1 VKKYAVALA
10 FLLVASACGGSS
22 DTAAP
27 TATTTAAPTATA
39 SPTTTQ
45 APTTTTAAPTTTA
58 SPTTTQAPTTTTA
71 APTTTTATPAGLEA
85 LCLFDQ
91 SVPKITCSVSG
102 ATQGSQLRWESN
114 VADWYTGP
122 SYEIPLEQEHQ
133 LVPEVVVTLQECQGS
148 TCQTVEALVDTSI
161 LVPTSSSTS
170 SATDGSSAELIQT
183 TTSQPASTEAAPISG
198 SRKNVPAKGF
208 AELIDVEGDVAA
220 WLSRDIIVKT
230 VSLAEPSVP
239 FVSGEVTSLGFAAG
253 VFADDRYVYTSG
265 SRGFAI
271 IDSSDPLSDPIGTY
285 DSSVSRFAQTFI
297 VDKDVVYIA
306 SGDQLLV
313 LNINNPE
320 SPTVLSQTTLMGT
333 APVHMALEGNVL
345 YVPTTIG
352 GGLNILDVS
361 DPYQPETI
369 AIVPF
374 ESHSAGFKISGDYAY
389 LVYVTEYT
397 SNLEVGYGFDSSS
410 VLDVLDISDP
420 STPSLVHSLVLP
432 TDVRDIFLYGNYVVS
447 VGAYR
452 DEFLVIDISSPTAPV
467 LEERPT
473 ESFSGASFRWAYQ
486 YDDYVY
492 LLDSGS
498 GVWVVDLSSPLAPTV
513 VNRLQL
519 PMTLGCLY
527 GRGSTLYICA
537 EEKYFHFADVSDPLE
552 PVLAYSGDLVAGSFL
567 YTSIVVHNNNVYG
580 REEYLYDGD
589 TDGGQFGVFDVTDP
603 YNPEWTPINLT
614 PDSIMVYDQYLY
626 TTTGEIGL
634 DVYDIDDFDSPEHIS
649 RTAFPEGLPRD
660 ASLDSD
666 GDWLV
671 GVSTIPHSIALINV
685 TNPYNPVVTDLV
697 EFSEYVHSVHLDNDL
712 IYVSHGQEDLG
723 TDVFGITPSGTLEYT
738 ANIPNRSYRVTTTND
753 RAYVLSGGGLI
764 RVFNMSN
771 PTQPTQIGSLSSFDI
786 AGQAVVLDGYI
797 YVADGDYGL
806 TVMKLDTD

>member
-1 VKKYAVALA
+1 VAVRKYAVALT

-27 TATTTAAPTATA
+27 TATTTAST
-39 SPTTTQ
+39 
-45 APTTTTAAPTTTA
+45 
-58 SPTTTQAPTTTTA
+58 TTTQAPTTTTA

-114 VADWYTGP
+114 VAGWYTGP

-170 SATDGSSAELIQT
+170 SATSGSSADTTASTTTTQAPTTTTAALIQT

-285 DSSVSRFAQTFI
+285 DSPVSRFAQTFI
-297 VDKDVVYIA
+297 VEKDVVYIA
-306 SGDQLLV
+306 SGDQLLI

-320 SPTVLSQTTLMGT
+320 SPTVLSQTALMGT
-333 APVHMALEGNVL
+333 APVHMALEGNIL
-345 YVPTTIG
+345 YVPTTTG

-389 LVYVTEYT
+389 LVYVAEYT
-397 SNLEVGYGFDSSS
+397 SNLEVDYGFDSSS

-432 TDVRDIFLYGNYVVS
+432 TDVRDVFLYGNYVVS
-447 VGAYR
+447 VGVYT

-473 ESFSGASFRWAYQ
+473 ESFSGSSFRWAYQ

-552 PVLAYSGDLVAGSFL
+552 PVLAYSGELVAGSFP
-567 YTSIVVHNNNVYG
+567 YTSIVVHNNHVYG
-580 REEYLYDGD
+580 REEYLYAGD
-589 TDGGQFGVFDVTDP
+589 TYGAQFGVFDVTDP
-603 YNPEWTPINLT
+603 YNPEWTSINLSA
-614 PDSIMVYDQYLY
+614 DSIMVYDQYLY
-626 TTTGEIGL
+626 TTIGETGL

-649 RTAFPEGLPRD
+649 RTAFPAGLPRD

-723 TDVFGITPSGTLEYT
+723 TDVFGITPSGTLEHT
-738 ANIPNRSYRVTTTND
+738 ANIPNQSYRVTTTND

>member
-1 VKKYAVALA
+1 MAVRKYAVALA

-27 TATTTAAPTATA
+27 TATTTAST
-39 SPTTTQ
+39 TTTQ
-45 APTTTTAAPTTTA
+45 APTTTTAST
-58 SPTTTQAPTTTTA
+58 
-71 APTTTTATPAGLEA
+71 TTTTATPAGLA
-85 LCLFDQ
+85 AHCSFDQ

-114 VADWYTGP
+114 VAGWYTGP

-170 SATDGSSAELIQT
+170 SATNGSSAELIQT

-285 DSSVSRFAQTFI
+285 DSPVSRFAQTFI
-297 VDKDVVYIA
+297 VEEDVVYIA
-306 SGDQLLV
+306 SGDQLLI

-320 SPTVLSQTTLMGT
+320 SPTVLSQTALMGT

-345 YVPTTIG
+345 YVPTTTG

-389 LVYVTEYT
+389 LGYVTEYT
-397 SNLEVGYGFDSSS
+397 SNLEVDYGFDSSS
-410 VLDVLDISDP
+410 VLNVLDISNP

-432 TDVRDIFLYGNYVVS
+432 TDIRDVFLYDNYVVS
-447 VGAYR
+447 VGVYT

-552 PVLAYSGDLVAGSFL
+552 PVLAYSGDLVAGSFP
-567 YTSIVVHNNNVYG
+567 YTSIVLHNNHVYG
-580 REEYLYDGD
+580 REEYLYGGD
-589 TDGGQFGVFDVTDP
+589 TYGQFGVFDVTDP
-603 YNPEWTPINLT
+603 YNPEWTSINLAA
-614 PDSIMVYDQYLY
+614 DSIMVYDQYLY
-626 TTTGEIGL
+626 TTIGEIGL

-649 RTAFPEGLPRD
+649 RTAFPAGLPRD

-771 PTQPTQIGSLSSFDI
+771 PTQPTQIGSLSSFDR
-786 AGQAVVLDGYI
+786 AGQAAVLDGYI

>member
-1 VKKYAVALA
+1 MRKYAVALA
-10 FLLVASACGGSS
+10 LLLVASGCGGSS

-27 TATTTAAPTATA
+27 SA
-39 SPTTTQ
+39 
-45 APTTTTAAPTTTA
+45 
-58 SPTTTQAPTTTTA
+58 TTTA
-71 APTTTTATPAGLEA
+71 APTTTTATPAGLAA
-85 LCLFDQ
+85 LCSFDQ

-114 VADWYTGP
+114 VAGWYTGP

-170 SATDGSSAELIQT
+170 SATNGSSAELIQT
-183 TTSQPASTEAAPISG
+183 TTSQPASTETAPISG

-285 DSSVSRFAQTFI
+285 DSPVSRFAQTFI
-297 VDKDVVYIA
+297 VDKDLVYI
-306 SGDQLLV
+306 SSSDQLLI
-313 LNINNPE
+313 LNISNPE
-320 SPTVLSQTTLMGT
+320 SPTVLSQTTLTGK

-345 YVPTTIG
+345 YVPTTTG

-361 DPYQPETI
+361 DPYHPVTI

-374 ESHSAGFKISGDYAY
+374 ESHSVGFKISGDYAY
-389 LVYVTEYT
+389 LGYVTEYT
-397 SNLEVGYGFDSSS
+397 SNLEVDYGFDSSS

-447 VGAYR
+447 VGVYT

-527 GRGSTLYICA
+527 GRGSTLYLCA

-567 YTSIVVHNNNVYG
+567 YTSIVVYNNHVYG
-580 REEYLYDGD
+580 REEYLH
-589 TDGGQFGVFDVTDP
+589 DGGTYGAKFGGFDVTDP
-603 YNPEWTPINLT
+603 YNPEWTPINLAA
-614 PDSIMVYDQYLY
+614 DSIMIYDHYLY
-626 TTTGEIGL
+626 TTIGETGL
-634 DVYDIDDFDSPEHIS
+634 DIYDIDDFDSPEHIS
-649 RTAFPEGLPRD
+649 RTAFPAGMPRD

-666 GDWLV
+666 GDWLI
-671 GVSTIPHSIALINV
+671 GVSNIPYSIALINV

-697 EFSEYVHSVHLDNDL
+697 EFSEYVHSVHLDSDL

-786 AGQAVVLDGYI
+786 AGQAAVLDGYI